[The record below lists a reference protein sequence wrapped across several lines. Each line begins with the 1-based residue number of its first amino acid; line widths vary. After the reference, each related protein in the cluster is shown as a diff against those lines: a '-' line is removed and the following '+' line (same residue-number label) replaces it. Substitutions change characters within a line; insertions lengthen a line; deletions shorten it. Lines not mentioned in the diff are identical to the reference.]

1 MTTPRVKFN
10 WSMLDRET
18 IAGFMYSLAPELV
31 GQQLTVAKF
40 HSKITNHLK
49 KLVPIRFKRSG
60 GFKVESNQVW
70 VGGTYYSEWDQDK
83 KKAVELVFVY
93 PLFDDHI
100 CISKKRYRGMC
111 YTIADTLL
119 HELIHMRQ
127 YRRRKFKV
135 IPDYAS
141 TANKTEVQMEQSYLG
156 CSDEID
162 AYGFNI
168 ACELMEKFK
177 GDVDQIVD
185 YLSENQKGV
194 RRRHNSWR
202 MYLRAFQ
209 HDHNH
214 PIIVRLK
221 KKVVRYLP
229 QAAIGKPYRNK
240 DWIDR

>member
-1 MTTPRVKFN
+1 
-10 WSMLDRET
+10 
-18 IAGFMYSLAPELV
+18 MYSLSPELV
-31 GQQLTVAKF
+31 GQQLTIAKF

-49 KLVPIRFKRSG
+49 KLAPIRFKKSSN
-60 GFKVESNQVW
+60 FKVGSNQVW
-70 VGGTYYSEWDQDK
+70 VGGTYYSDWDEDK
-83 KKAVELVFVY
+83 KKAIELLFVY
-93 PLFDDHI
+93 PLFDDDI
-100 CISKKRYRGMC
+100 CISKKRYKGMC
-111 YTIADTLL
+111 YTVADTLL

-141 TANKTEVQMEQSYLG
+141 TANKTEVRMEQRYLG

-168 ACELMEKFK
+168 ACELMDKFK
-177 GDVDQIVD
+177 GDVDKIVD

-194 RRRHNSWR
+194 RRRANSWR

-214 PIIVRLK
+214 PIIQRLK

>member
-1 MTTPRVKFN
+1 MTTPRVRFN

-18 IAGFMYSLAPELV
+18 IASFMYSLAPELV
-31 GQQLTVAKF
+31 GQQLTIEKF
-40 HSKITNHLK
+40 HSKVANHLK
-49 KLVPIRFKRSG
+49 KLVPIRFKRSTN
-60 GFKVESNQVW
+60 FKVESNQVW
-70 VGGTYYSEWDQDK
+70 VGGTYYSDWDKDK
-83 KKAVELVFVY
+83 KKAIELEFVY
-93 PLFDDHI
+93 PLFDNHI
-100 CISKKRYRGMC
+100 CISWKRYKGMC
-111 YTIADTLL
+111 YTVADTLL

-127 YRRRKFKV
+127 YRRRKFKI

-168 ACELMEKFK
+168 ACELLVKFK
-177 GDVDQIVD
+177 GDVDKIVD
-185 YLSENQKGV
+185 YLSENQKGI

-214 PIIVRLK
+214 PIIQRLK